1 MDEARGSPTPLDGLC
16 LPVVRP
22 ELRDDVCTHPPRGPT
37 LKALYGYVRPH
48 RWAVV
53 LGLLCAPVLASLSA
67 VLLGVTLGVVAVVGV
82 GVAPVIPKIGR
93 PPSAGDRSRR
103 GGGAQGVAP
112 WRAQRS
118 GTDERNFVNTA
129 SAPTTDETSLSARE
143 TLKALYVYVRPHR
156 RAVALGLLCALV
168 GAAGG
173 LLQPLA
179 TKALVDRL
187 ASGDTIAG
195 ILVALTVLVV
205 LGTAVEA
212 FGAYVLERTAES
224 VVLAAR
230 RTLVGRLLR
239 LRIAEWERIPPGD
252 LMSRVTS
259 DTTLLRSVSTQ
270 AVVSAATGAVA
281 FVAAVVVM
289 AFLDVVLLGVTLGVV
304 VLVGGAVMLVMPRIA
319 RATERAQDAVGE
331 ISVVLER
338 ALGAFRTVK
347 ASGAEERETAR
358 VEAAARR
365 AWRHGVQ
372 SAKWEAVAG
381 SADELAVQLAFLAVL
396 GVGGARVASGEIPVS
411 TLIAFLL
418 YLFYLIE
425 PVSRLVD
432 AASQYQEGAAA
443 ISRIAQVERLAV
455 EPVEPVE
462 PTAGPKDALPRQ
474 GAAVPGP
481 ASVRFEDVSFRYRPG
496 RPYVQRQVSFEVPG
510 AGMTAFVGPSGAGKS
525 TVFALVERFYEADGG
540 RVLVDGKDV
549 RDWSL
554 SELRSAIG
562 YVEQDAPVLAGT
574 LRENLVFAAPGATDD
589 DIRDVVARTRL
600 DTLAERLPHGLDTPV
615 GHRGSKLSGGERQR
629 IAIARTL
636 LRRPRLL
643 LLDEATSQL
652 DAVNE
657 LALRDVIVE
666 VALETTVL
674 VVAHRLSTVTGADR
688 IVVMDAGRVRA
699 VGTHEQ
705 LVGEDRLYARLA
717 ATQLL
722 APAR

>member
-1 MDEARGSPTPLDGLC
+1 M
-16 LPVVRP
+16 
-22 ELRDDVCTHPPRGPT
+22 
-37 LKALYGYVRPH
+37 
-48 RWAVV
+48 
-53 LGLLCAPVLASLSA
+53 
-67 VLLGVTLGVVAVVGV
+67 
-82 GVAPVIPKIGR
+82 
-93 PPSAGDRSRR
+93 
-103 GGGAQGVAP
+103 
-112 WRAQRS
+112 
-118 GTDERNFVNTA
+118 NTA
-129 SAPTTDETSLSARE
+129 SAPTTDETHETETSLSARE
-143 TLKALYVYVRPHR
+143 TVRALYAYVRPHR
-156 RAVALGLLCALV
+156 WAVVLGLLCALV

-179 TKALVDRL
+179 TKVLVDRL
-187 ASGDTIAG
+187 ASGETIAG
-195 ILVALTVLVV
+195 ILIALTVLVV

-259 DTTLLRSVSTQ
+259 DTTLLRAVSTQ
-270 AVVSAATGAVA
+270 AVVSAASGAVA
-281 FVAAVVVM
+281 LVAAIVM
-289 AFLDVVLLGVTLGVV
+289 MGFLDVVLLGVTLGVV
-304 VLVGGAVMLVMPRIA
+304 VLVGGAVALVMPRIA
-319 RATERAQDAVGE
+319 RATERAQEAVGE
-331 ISVVLER
+331 ISVALER
-338 ALGAFRTVK
+338 SLGAFRTVK

-365 AWRHGVQ
+365 AWRHGVK

-396 GVGGARVASGEIPVS
+396 AVGGARVASGEIPVS

-425 PVSRLVD
+425 PVSTLID
-432 AASQYQEGAAA
+432 AVASYQEGAAA
-443 ISRIAQVERLAV
+443 LSRIALVERLAT
-455 EPVEPVE
+455 ESADRR
-462 PTAGPKDALPRQ
+462 TGTLPRQ
-474 GAAVPGP
+474 GAAVAGP
-481 ASVRFEDVSFRYRPG
+481 SSVRFEDVSFRYGPG
-496 RPYVQRQVSFEVPG
+496 LPYVHRQVSFEVPG
-510 AGMTAFVGPSGAGKS
+510 TGMTAFVGPSGAGKS
-525 TVFALVERFYEADGG
+525 TVFALIERFHDATGG

-574 LRENLVFAAPGATDD
+574 LRENLVFAAPGVTDD
-589 DIRDVVARTRL
+589 DIRDVLARTKL
-600 DTLAERLPHGLDTPV
+600 DTLVERLPHGLDTPV

-629 IAIARTL
+629 VAIARAL

-657 LALRDVIVE
+657 LALRDVVAE
-666 VALETTVL
+666 VARETTVL

-699 VGTHEQ
+699 VGTHEE
-705 LVGEDRLYARLA
+705 LVASDRLYARLA
-717 ATQLL
+717 AAQLL

>member
-1 MDEARGSPTPLDGLC
+1 M
-16 LPVVRP
+16 
-22 ELRDDVCTHPPRGPT
+22 
-37 LKALYGYVRPH
+37 
-48 RWAVV
+48 
-53 LGLLCAPVLASLSA
+53 
-67 VLLGVTLGVVAVVGV
+67 
-82 GVAPVIPKIGR
+82 
-93 PPSAGDRSRR
+93 
-103 GGGAQGVAP
+103 
-112 WRAQRS
+112 
-118 GTDERNFVNTA
+118 NTA

-143 TLKALYVYVRPHR
+143 TVKALGAYVRPHR
-156 RAVALGLLCALV
+156 WAVALGLLCALA

-195 ILVALTVLVV
+195 ILIALTVLVV

-259 DTTLLRSVSTQ
+259 DTTLLRAVSTQ

-281 FVAAVVVM
+281 FVAAIVM
-289 AFLDVVLLGVTLGVV
+289 MAYLDVVLLAVTLGVV
-304 VLVGGAVMLVMPRIA
+304 VLVGGGVALVMPRIA
-319 RATERAQDAVGE
+319 RATERSQEAVGE
-331 ISVVLER
+331 ISVALER

-358 VEAAARR
+358 VEAAAQR
-365 AWRHGVQ
+365 AWRHGVK
-372 SAKWEAVAG
+372 SAKWESVAG

-396 GVGGARVASGEIPVS
+396 AVGGARVASGDIPVS

-425 PVSRLVD
+425 PVSTLID
-432 AASQYQEGAAA
+432 AVTSYQEGAAA
-443 ISRIAQVERLAV
+443 ISRIARVERLAT
-455 EPVEPVE
+455 E
-462 PTAGPKDALPRQ
+462 PTDRRTVALPQQ

-496 RPYVQRQVSFEVPG
+496 LPYVHQQVTFEVPG

-525 TVFALVERFYEADGG
+525 TVFALIERFYEATGG
-540 RVLVDGKDV
+540 RVLIDGKDV
-549 RDWSL
+549 RDWL
-554 SELRSAIG
+554 LPELRSAIG

-589 DIRDVVARTRL
+589 DLRGVLARTKL
-600 DTLAERLPHGLDTPV
+600 DTLVERLPHGLDTPV

-629 IAIARTL
+629 IAIARAL

-657 LALRDVIVE
+657 LALRDVIAE
-666 VALETTVL
+666 VARETTVL

-688 IVVMDAGRVRA
+688 IVVMESGRVRSL
-699 VGTHEQ
+699 GTHEE
-705 LVGEDRLYARLA
+705 LVAQDPLYAQLA